1 MGLSGIYNSPVAN
14 VDGITTMKHAFS
26 KGITFFNTA
35 DVYGPHTNEVLLG
48 KYGHPRFQ
56 ADNLEKSKIIYSRIQ
71 KLAEKHRCSTAQL
84 SLAWI
89 RGQGDDVVPI
99 PGATKVKNLYDNIE
113 SFKVRLTKEDV
124 KEISDMVPVDA
135 AAGNNVPEIFIPCS
149 WKFADTPQR
158 DGGRPS

>member
-1 MGLSGIYNSPVAN
+1 MSSCSPAQLPLAWVLHQGN
-14 VDGITTMKHAFS
+14 DVVPIPGTTKIKNLDS
-26 KGITFFNTA
+26 NI
-35 DVYGPHTNEVLLG
+35 DSL

-99 PGATKVKNLYDNIE
+99 PEATKVKNLDDNIE